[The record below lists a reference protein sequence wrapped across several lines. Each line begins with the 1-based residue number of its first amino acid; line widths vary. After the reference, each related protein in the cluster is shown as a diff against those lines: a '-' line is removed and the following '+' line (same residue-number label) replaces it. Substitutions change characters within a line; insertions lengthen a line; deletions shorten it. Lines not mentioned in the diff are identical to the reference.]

1 MERILVLQLKRIGDL
16 ILTFPALAA
25 LRSARPHASI
35 SVVVADAG
43 GQLAP
48 ILPGADRTFVYRR
61 SGSNV
66 ALWKHL
72 LLSRYDTVLDFAG
85 SDRSTIMAALSK
97 ARKKI
102 TYAKLAAKKD
112 WRARVFNRL
121 SEASVR
127 DLHTVDYHLALLAEI
142 GIDAPPSAPEITIPA
157 SVRESLDRRL
167 SRIGSFALV
176 HPGTARA
183 EKYWP
188 AERWAQIAAH
198 IRDRHRLPILMT
210 GSADA
215 SEQAE
220 LEKLRA
226 ADPNILDLSGSL
238 DLIELAEVIR
248 RAKVAVG
255 VDSAAMHLA
264 NAFRT
269 PQIVLFGPTN
279 PFHWRPRH
287 ADARV
292 LLGSHPDPVTDF
304 QPRHEAEPMS
314 ALSTPAV
321 IRAIDSL
328 LTPR

>member
-25 LRSARPHASI
+25 LRAARPEARI

-48 ILPGADRTFVYRR
+48 VLPGADQTFVYRR
-61 SGSNV
+61 DRSNIS
-66 ALWKHL
+66 LWTHL
-72 LLSRYDTVLDFAG
+72 LLSKYDAVLDFTG
-85 SDRSTIMAALSK
+85 TDRSTIMAALSK
-97 ARKKI
+97 AGKKV
-102 TYAKLAAKKD
+102 TYAKLAAKKR
-112 WRARVFNRL
+112 WRGRVFRHL
-121 SEASVR
+121 SEASSR
-127 DLHTVDYHLALLAEI
+127 NLHTVDYHLALLREI
-142 GIDAPPSAPEITIPA
+142 GIDSPPAAPALRIPHDIRA
-157 SVRESLDRRL
+157 SIGQRL
-167 SRIGSFALV
+167 SAIGPFVVL

-188 AERWAQIAAH
+188 PDRWADVAAH
-198 IRDRHRLPILMT
+198 LRDHHRLALVMT
-210 GSADA
+210 GSTDP

-226 ADPNILDLSGSL
+226 LAPDLIDLSGTLS
-238 DLIELAEVIR
+238 LIELAEVIR
-248 RAKVAVG
+248 RAHLAIG

-264 NAFRT
+264 NAFQT

-287 ADARV
+287 AKARV
-292 LLGSHPDPVTDF
+292 LLGSNPNPVTDF
-304 QPRHEAEPMS
+304 QPRHAAEPMS
-314 ALSTPAV
+314 ALSTPPV

-328 LTPR
+328 L